1 MERNMKH
8 LTESMDSKRDMRA
21 SVLVFLRTKGLATTM
36 VIAAIVSSFYFLG
49 RMADIHEDEA
59 KVLFDTLTGGAEVS
73 GELAGVACASVLF
86 QDTQVVREITLGY
99 LMDTESGVMVR
110 NLRTNEASRMTEP
123 GVRQEGAMGSTYA
136 YTIEERNDGGQDLL
150 VSLRSNPKDNYLIS
164 YQVIEAETGNRQT
177 TNVTVVGGQV
187 TAFETHEN
195 IELTASR

>member
-1 MERNMKH
+1 MKH

-36 VIAAIVSSFYFLG
+36 VIAAIISSVFFAD
-49 RMADIHEDEA
+49 RMADIRGKEA
-59 KVLFDTLTGGAEVS
+59 KEVSDVVTGGVD
-73 GELAGVACASVLF
+73 AGSALMDAACVSVLY
-86 QDTQVVREITLGY
+86 QDTQVVQEITLGY

-123 GVRQEGAMGSTYA
+123 GVLQEGAMGSTYS

-150 VSLRSNPKDNYLIS
+150 VSLQSNPKDNYLIS
-164 YQVIEAETGNRQT
+164 YQVIEAETGNRLT

-187 TAFETHEN
+187 TASETHEN